1 MAKNIMFMGTG
12 SSVGKSLITAAMC
25 RILDNHGYHV
35 APYKSQNMALNSF
48 ITKDGKEMGR
58 AQVVQAECARMED
71 AHRQVPALPPQ
82 PRRSPPSRS

>member
-35 APYKSQNMALNSF
+35 APY
-48 ITKDGKEMGR
+48 
-58 AQVVQAECARMED
+58 
-71 AHRQVPALPPQ
+71 
-82 PRRSPPSRS
+82 